1 MIYCWCDLQP
11 TGWTLKEEY
20 LPAGWLCLV
29 NRDSVMSFRL
39 GLIDFKTK
47 ITNENMSYIQ
57 VCGASAKQELPPNF
71 IALPKDAYTPDVI
84 AASDCMLG
92 IIYESFTVTLC

>member
-47 ITNENMSYIQ
+47 ITNENMSYI
-57 VCGASAKQELPPNF
+57 
-71 IALPKDAYTPDVI
+71 
-84 AASDCMLG
+84 
-92 IIYESFTVTLC
+92 